1 MASVGWQVGAGGV
14 PIPVSSISRTT
25 YGKKSGRPGASG
37 KSRTALA
44 GVFPLR
50 DVHESNTSSSP
61 KRTLAPLLVPKCA
74 NAPESAD
81 CVVLVSAD
89 GANFRVS
96 RSVLAYASPV
106 FQHLFSTLKTTQ
118 TLDAHSPASSSSSSS
133 SVVSEADT
141 LRMSNETLADGTPVI
156 RMPESGKTLDAL
168 LRYLYPFPPSPSEL
182 ITEQPCRLFLDEI
195 KPVLLAAHKY
205 SIHPILDEI
214 CGRLLSGLALPPS
227 GEEDTFALRVYALA
241 CSVKK
246 RSLAEA
252 AAYEALRLRIN
263 GLFFPE
269 LEELPAVHYFWLLD
283 YHRRC
288 TVAVLDLLASKKVD
302 KFDENDMEEK
312 IQDVFDSCQECQ
324 AEKRRT
330 CGSKSFWKE
339 FLIAAEDEVRGR
351 KLPRS
356 QRIFTSEFISEALQ
370 STIGCENCR
379 KEMLTSWKMVSVSLN
394 DEIKRCIHRVR
405 R

>member
-37 KSRTALA
+37 KSRPALS

-50 DVHESNTSSSP
+50 DVQESNTNSSP
-61 KRTLAPLLVPKCA
+61 KRTLASLLVPKRVS
-74 NAPESAD
+74 APESAD

-89 GANFRVS
+89 GANLRVS

-106 FQHLFSTLKTTQ
+106 FQQLFSTFKMAQ
-118 TLDAHSPASSSSSSS
+118 GIEAHSPTSSSSSRS

-141 LRMSNETLADGTPVI
+141 LCLSNETLADGTPVI

-182 ITEQPCRLFLDEI
+182 FTEQPYRLFLDEI
-195 KPVLLAAHKY
+195 KPVLLAAQKY
-205 SIHPILDEI
+205 TIRPILDEI
-214 CGRLLSGLALPPS
+214 CGRLLSDLALPPS
-227 GEEDTFALRVYALA
+227 GGEDAFSLRVYALA
-241 CSVKK
+241 CFVKR

-252 AAYEALRLRIN
+252 AAYEALRIRIN
-263 GLFFPE
+263 GIFFPE
-269 LEELPAVHYFWLLD
+269 LEEIPAIHYFRLLD

-288 TVAVLDLLASKKVD
+288 TEAVLDFLASKEVEGI
-302 KFDENDMEEK
+302 DEDSMAEK
-312 IQDVFDSCQECQ
+312 TQGFFSSCQQCQ
-324 AEKRRT
+324 TKKLRT
-330 CGSKSFWKE
+330 SESKTFWKK
-339 FLIAAEDEVRGR
+339 FRIAAEDDVRES
-351 KLPRS
+351 PRS
-356 QRIFTSEFISEALQ
+356 QRIFTFEFISEVLQ
-370 STIGCENCR
+370 STISCENC
-379 KEMLTSWKMVSVSLN
+379 KEEMLMGWKVVSVSLK
-394 DEIKRCIHRVR
+394 DEVERCVHRVR

>member
-14 PIPVSSISRTT
+14 PVPVFSISRST
-25 YGKKSGRPGASG
+25 SGRPGASG
-37 KSRTALA
+37 KSRPALA

-50 DVHESNTSSSP
+50 DVQESNTSSSP
-61 KRTLAPLLVPKCA
+61 KRTLAPLLVPERVS
-74 NAPESAD
+74 APESAD

-106 FQHLFSTLKTTQ
+106 FQQLFSTLKAAQ
-118 TLDAHSPASSSSSSS
+118 TLEAHSPASSFSSRS

-141 LRMSNETLADGTPVI
+141 LCLSNETLADGTPAI

-182 ITEQPCRLFLDEI
+182 FTEQPYRLFLDEI

-205 SIHPILDEI
+205 TIRPILDEI
-214 CGRLLSGLALPPS
+214 CGRLLSDLALPPG
-227 GEEDTFALRVYALA
+227 GEQDAFALRVYALA
-241 CSVKK
+241 CLVKR

-252 AAYEALRLRIN
+252 AAYEALRVRIN
-263 GLFFPE
+263 DISFPE
-269 LEELPAVHYFWLLD
+269 LEEILAIHYFRLLN

-288 TVAVLDLLASKKVD
+288 TAAVLDLLASKEVEGLD
-302 KFDENDMEEK
+302 GDSIGEK
-312 IQDVFDSCQECQ
+312 TQGIFSSCQQCQ
-324 AEKRRT
+324 TKKLRT
-330 CGSKSFWKE
+330 TGSKAFWKK
-339 FLIAAEDEVRGR
+339 FRTAAEDDVRES
-351 KLPRS
+351 PRS
-356 QRIFTSEFISEALQ
+356 QRIFTSGFISEVIQ
-370 STIGCENCR
+370 STIKCENCR
-379 KEMLTSWKMVSVSLN
+379 EEMLTKWKVVSVSLK
-394 DEIKRCIHRVR
+394 DEIERCVHRVR